1 MPDYVKGQE
10 PYSRQGLLNSVE
22 HSLKLLNTK
31 KIDVL
36 LIHDPYVDE
45 LQQAMAPGGMMEG
58 MRELQQQGVVAHLGM
73 AVRENEP
80 LMLSIQDE
88 SDWCDVVQIVDD
100 YCLCRRFAEESG
112 VLAAAQ
118 AKDLGVVQA
127 APMYRGMLYN
137 AGAHADKC
145 PEVTAMIGGMTD
157 WASARGHA
165 LPDLAVQFPSRHP
178 ALSTCIMGARSA
190 AEVDGFVANSRV
202 EVAEAT
208 WQEFEEA
215 HADAIKEM
223 PRSAHFYY
231 VKPAQGV
238 PCCLCL
244 PACPVYRP
252 WLPPDARCPSACLLL
267 TTLAAAQVTSCGLR
281 WGRTTSPIQPSWVTA
296 QPRPSPHCAAPAA
309 SERPLRGAC
318 CSPKWNVLAAHD
330 AGLSR
335 A

>member
-58 MRELQQQGVVAHLGM
+58 MRELQQQGVVTHLGI

-80 LMLSIQDE
+80 LMLSIQDDE

-238 PCCLCL
+238 PCCLLLPGCPSLLPPLAAPLTRAARL
-244 PACPVYRP
+244 PACPS
-252 WLPPDARCPSACLLL
+252 PP
-267 TTLAAAQVTSCGLR
+267 LAAADGCGCGVSCAGHEL
-281 WGRTTSPIQPSWVTA
+281 WSEMGAYDESHSTFVGDGTA
-296 QPRPSPHCAAPAA
+296 EAIAA
-309 SERPLRGAC
+309 LRG
-318 CSPKWNVLAAHD
+318 SSSL
-330 AGLSR
+330 
-335 A
+335 